1 MRANLREIIFPFNF
15 YRGDDKEIIDC
26 EKNAE
31 EKTEANTSDTE
42 ESERDIMSIF
52 EMYMRIKLP
61 PNRNIIIPLKPDQEV
76 KSDYDFTIIIRIN
89 NKGRIEETRIPCHK
103 SILSS
108 KSEMFRA
115 MFSVQMKE
123 NVLNEMVT
131 DNIYYKD
138 FIEYLYTCRIQLNKE
153 NIIPLVELARMH
165 FIKDLE
171 YKILAYIHMHKEQM
185 DIERCVLE
193 KYDLLL

>member
-1 MRANLREIIFPFNF
+1 
-15 YRGDDKEIIDC
+15 
-26 EKNAE
+26 
-31 EKTEANTSDTE
+31 
-42 ESERDIMSIF
+42 
-52 EMYMRIKLP
+52 
-61 PNRNIIIPLKPDQEV
+61 
-76 KSDYDFTIIIRIN
+76 
-89 NKGRIEETRIPCHK
+89 
-103 SILSS
+103 
-108 KSEMFRA
+108 
-115 MFSVQMKE
+115 
-123 NVLNEMVT
+123 MVT

-138 FIEYLYTCRIQLNKE
+138 FIQYLYTYRVNLNKE